1 MSTDSVLM
9 MKAVFLLVLGV
20 GLVLVALRGLS
31 TGWLP
36 ARRVGWRAGIVAFH
50 RATQPIGFWF
60 FFLLYVAIG
69 AWFIFFAL
77 CLPGG

>member
-9 MKAVFLLVLGV
+9 MKAVFLLVLV

-50 RATQPIGFWF
+50 RAKQPIGFWF